1 MSLVMRK
8 NSNWWYGRYWVDG
21 REFVKNL
28 QVEIRGTRPEK
39 LKETGSVHFENS
51 RGEAQ
56 AALDKL
62 TGEIQS
68 GKSETQLAEAVY
80 EARAGKKLKR
90 YRIRDLAQ
98 IWLDKPSRRPLS
110 EEHRKQTVAKLE
122 SFAGYLETHFPK
134 LTRIDQ
140 LNPIHVQAFL
150 NHLEQKG
157 MTAETWNKYLI
168 PIKTVLKRAGVPAAK
183 EVLAKDTE
191 TVYRKPYTME
201 ELNAIL
207 LAAQSDPLMYSL
219 VVTAACTAMRRK
231 DCCFLRWDAVDLAA
245 GFITVKTSKTGQV
258 VDIPMAKMLR
268 TEIENQ
274 RGNGSDYVFPDAKL
288 LYEADSTALTR
299 RFKAVL
305 RLAGFDDG
313 HQPSTERK
321 TDPCTDEEIYQAAVR
336 NYTGEKL
343 TRVQSVLAAYLAG
356 NCVEKTAKLAGV
368 SQSTVSLYLNELEG
382 HLGKAFIRGKCRPVR
397 SVALPTRGKINEKRV
412 QGKNRASV
420 RDFHSFRTTFVTL
433 ALMRGLPIDLVRKIT
448 GHQTTDVVTKHYFR
462 PEREQLRVAMQKA
475 LPGLLTSSAKPF
487 TPAERAAEVLRSV
500 SSKNWRKQV
509 DKALKILEQIDT
521 DSSI

>member
-8 NSNWWYGRYWVDG
+8 DSGWWYGRYWVDG
-21 REFVKNL
+21 KEFVKNL
-28 QVEIRGTRPEK
+28 QVEIRGTRPAK
-39 LKETGSVHFENS
+39 LKATGSVHFENS

-62 TGEIQS
+62 VNEVQS

-90 YRIRDLAQ
+90 HRIHDLSQ
-98 IWLDKPSRRPLS
+98 IWLDKPRRRPLS
-110 EEHRKQTVAKLE
+110 EEHRKQTVAKLD
-122 SFAGYLETHFPK
+122 SFADYLKTHYPK
-134 LTRIDQ
+134 LTRVDQ

-168 PIKTVLKRAGVPAAK
+168 PIKTVLKRAGVPAAR
-183 EVLAKDTE
+183 ELLAKDTE
-191 TVYRKPYTME
+191 TVYRKPYTIE

-207 LAAQSDPLMYSL
+207 EAARSDPLMYSL

-231 DCCFLRWDAVDLAA
+231 DCCFLRWDAVDLNA

-258 VDIPMAKMLR
+258 VDIPMANMLR

-313 HQPSTERK
+313 RAVPPIEYK
-321 TDPCTDEEIYQAAVR
+321 TDPHTPEEIHRAAAEMYEGKKLAHAQAV
-336 NYTGEKL
+336 L
-343 TRVQSVLAAYLAG
+343 TAYLNG
-356 NCVEKTAKLAGV
+356 NCVKKSAKLAGV
-368 SQSTVSLYLNELEG
+368 VQSTASLYLNEVEA
-382 HLGKAFIRGKCRPVR
+382 HLGKAFIRGKCRPVQG
-397 SVALPTRGKINEKRV
+397 VAQPTRGNINEEREAGMLK
-412 QGKNRASV
+412 ASV

-433 ALMRGLPIDLVRKIT
+433 ALMRGLPIDIVRKIT
-448 GHQTTDVVTKHYFR
+448 GHQTADVVTKHYFR
-462 PEREQLRVAMQKA
+462 PEREQLKTAMQKA

-509 DKALKILEQIDT
+509 DKALKILEQT
-521 DSSI
+521 EAGA